1 MVWEIGIEVEQVAR
15 VEMAKMTTT
24 APRQVT
30 TTADQ
35 MAPKPTKPEQTE
47 TEG

>member
-15 VEMAKMTTT
+15 VEMAN
-24 APRQVT
+24 QVT

-35 MAPKPTKPEQTE
+35 MEPKPTKPEQTE